1 MPNPNTRLSGLLER
15 NVAAV
20 AKLEATLLGERSRGA
35 QVIRWVVRRV
45 GTPVSAV
52 LHVVLFGGWVLWNAG
67 GAPPGLRCEA
77 APFPILELI
86 VSGEAI
92 LLGILILASQNRLQ
106 EEEDQRSHLA
116 LQVSLL
122 NEAETTRMIHML
134 DHVCKHFGIE
144 SASGEEIDELKLDTD
159 PEEIVETLR
168 STIPSDQ
175 R

>member
-1 MPNPNTRLSGLLER
+1 MPPQSTRLSGLLTR

-20 AKLEATLLGERSRGA
+20 AKMEAALLGERSRGA

-52 LHVVLFGGWVLWNAG
+52 LHFGLFGGWVAWNLG
-67 GAPPGLRCEA
+67 PLPGPLRFDP

-86 VSGEAI
+86 VSTEAI

-106 EEEDQRSHLA
+106 EEEDQRSHLG
-116 LQVSLL
+116 LQISLL
-122 NEAETTRMIHML
+122 AEAETTRVIHML

-144 SASGEEIDELKLDTD
+144 SASGDEIDELKLDTD

-168 STIPSDQ
+168 SSIPSDQ